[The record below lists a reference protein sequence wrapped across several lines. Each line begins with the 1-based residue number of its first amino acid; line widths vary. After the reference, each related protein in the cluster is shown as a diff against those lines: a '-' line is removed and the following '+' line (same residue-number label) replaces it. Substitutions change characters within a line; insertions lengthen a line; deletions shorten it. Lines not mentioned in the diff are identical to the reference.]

1 MRPVA
6 TGRPGTSVIPTG
18 WAEAHQPVVE
28 GTMTATVTLREPGG
42 TQGPFDETTGTYPL
56 VPHPPYAT
64 VPCRVQAVHT
74 MARRINVA
82 EDVLTVVGYLVTI
95 PAALTG
101 VRPGHLAAVTDSSDP
116 DLDGLVLNVDDVVL
130 GSLRFERD
138 LFCSL
143 HE

>member
-1 MRPVA
+1 MRPVGK
-6 TGRPGTSVIPTG
+6 GRPGTQVIPTG
-18 WAEAHQPVVE
+18 WEAAHTPAVE
-28 GTMTATVTLREPGG
+28 GTMTAHVALREPGG
-42 TQGPFDETTGTYPL
+42 IQGPFDETTGTYPV

-64 VPCRVQAVHT
+64 MPARIQAVHN
-74 MARRINVA
+74 MARRTNVA
-82 EDVLTVVGYLVTI
+82 DDVLTIAGYLVTI

-101 VRPGHLAAVTDSSDP
+101 VRPGHLAAVVDSGDP
-116 DLDGLVLNVDDVVL
+116 DLDGQVLHVDDVVY